1 MTKIIKTRILF
12 VISSV
17 IFLSIMLGL
26 IIFFSYKKSFSHM
39 TNNADKILEQIL
51 NNDEKSN
58 SLEHYFIVKVDRN
71 HKVENVQFVNVHKK
85 EIKDKILEYVKN
97 VMSEGSD
104 KGYID
109 GYRYLMKKD
118 NRDRSVTIVFLAR
131 YGNVAMLKQN
141 IKSMI
146 QLSVIGVIVVAIIL
160 VFVSKVVVWPI
171 EEEER
176 RQKAFISAASHSLKT
191 PLTIISTSADL
202 LKDENDNDNEWID
215 IIKEQTNYMTD
226 MTNNLI
232 LLTKLEAGNIYD
244 KMIEFP
250 ISDVFIET
258 LHSFSPLAESRK
270 QTVSYDIEEN
280 ISYVGNENDIRQL
293 FTLLFDNAHKY
304 AGENGMISVQLKSK
318 KNEINLIMKN
328 TSIKYDKK
336 ELDNL
341 FDRFYRGSS
350 VKEKGFGIGLYVV
363 KVIAEKHKGS
373 VEAHMEGDN
382 IIVFNVKLKKF

>member
-51 NNDEKSN
+51 NNDEKSD

-71 HKVENVQFVNVHKK
+71 HKVENVQFVNVRKK
-85 EIKDKILEYVKN
+85 DIKDKILEYAKN
-97 VMSEGSD
+97 VMSEDSD

-109 GYRYLMKKD
+109 GYRYMLKKD
-118 NRDRSVTIVFLAR
+118 NRDRSVTIAFLAR
-131 YGNVAMLKQN
+131 YGNEAMLKQN

-146 QLSVIGVIVVAIIL
+146 QFSVIGVIVVAIIL
-160 VFVSKVVVWPI
+160 VFVSKLVVWPI

-202 LKDENDNDNEWID
+202 LKDENDNEWID

-232 LLTKLEAGNIYD
+232 LLTKLEAGNEYD
-244 KMIEFP
+244 NMIEFP
-250 ISDVFIET
+250 ISDVFSET

-293 FTLLFDNAHKY
+293 FTLLLDNAHKY

-382 IIVFNVKLKKF
+382 IIVFNVKLKMF